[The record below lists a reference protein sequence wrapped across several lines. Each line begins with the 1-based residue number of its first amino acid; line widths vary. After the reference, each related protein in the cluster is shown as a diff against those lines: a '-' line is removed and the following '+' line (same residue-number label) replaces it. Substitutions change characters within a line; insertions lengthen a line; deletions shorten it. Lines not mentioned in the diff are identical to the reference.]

1 MLKPDWQKYK
11 HIQLRTSQSDVPTLW
26 MKITCSGQA
35 KSETAGNKTAGAAT
49 ENVIHRGKSFD

>member
-1 MLKPDWQKYK
+1 M
-11 HIQLRTSQSDVPTLW
+11 W